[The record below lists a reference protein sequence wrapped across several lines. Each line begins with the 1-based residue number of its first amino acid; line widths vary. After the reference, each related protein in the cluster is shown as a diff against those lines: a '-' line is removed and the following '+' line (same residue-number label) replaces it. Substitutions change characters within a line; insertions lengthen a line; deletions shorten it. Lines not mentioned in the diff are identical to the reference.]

1 MFTLG
6 TNPLDE
12 VQAGI
17 YCELLNAIGPDAAS
31 WADVVR
37 RSQLTVRQALVLNM
51 RILCDT
57 TARSMSLQPVFFEV
71 IM

>member
-17 YCELLNAIGPDAAS
+17 YCELLNAIGPVAAS
-31 WADVVR
+31 WADVAR
-37 RSQLTVRQALVLNM
+37 QSQLTVHQALVLNVH
-51 RILCDT
+51 ILCDT
-57 TARSMSLQPVFFEV
+57 MARSMSLQPVFFEV